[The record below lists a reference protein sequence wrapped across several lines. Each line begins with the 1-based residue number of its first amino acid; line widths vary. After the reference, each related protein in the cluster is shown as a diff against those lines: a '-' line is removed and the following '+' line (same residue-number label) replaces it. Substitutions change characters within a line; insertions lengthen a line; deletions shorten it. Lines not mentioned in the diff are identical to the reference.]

1 MKIILERKILSK
13 ENISENLKHY
23 LENNEHAF
31 SLVIHIRE
39 EQKNHTENNLYNEM
53 LAINDL
59 TLIGEA
65 ETDANLDLEVEN

>member
-1 MKIILERKILSK
+1 MAVAIRCLSK